1 MNTSKN
7 VNRLVKISLLV
18 AIAFI
23 LMLFE
28 FPIPGFP
35 PFLKLDLSDLP
46 ALIGGFALGPVAGVI
61 IEGGKVI
68 LNLVFHGSYTGG
80 VGEFANFLV
89 GGSFVFVASYI
100 YHKNKTKKNAI
111 IGLIS
116 GTIVMTIVGAVFNYF
131 VLIPLY
137 ATIMGGMANVI
148 GASAEG
154 NSNISSLTGIIVLG
168 ITPFNIIKGA
178 IVSFITF
185 VSYKRISP
193 LLNRENILAEQS
205 MKKGA

>member
-1 MNTSKN
+1 MKTSKN

-18 AIAFI
+18 AMAFV

-35 PFLKLDLSDLP
+35 PFLKLDFSDLP

-80 VGEFANFLV
+80 VGEFANFLI

-111 IGLIS
+111 IGLII
-116 GTIVMTIVGAVFNYF
+116 GTIVMTIVGALLNYYI
-131 VLIPLY
+131 LIPLY
-137 ATIMGGMANVI
+137 ATIMGGMSNVI
-148 GASAEG
+148 GFAAEG
-154 NSNISSLTGIIVLG
+154 NSGIGSLAGIIVLG
-168 ITPFNIIKGA
+168 ITPFNIIKGVV
-178 IVSFITF
+178 VSLITF

-193 LLNRENILAEQS
+193 LISRENILAEQAI
-205 MKKGA
+205 KKGA

>member
-1 MNTSKN
+1 MKTSKN

-18 AIAFI
+18 AMAFI

-35 PFLKLDLSDLP
+35 PFLKLDFSDLP

-100 YHKNKTKKNAI
+100 YHKNKTKKSAI
-111 IGLIS
+111 IGLII
-116 GTIVMTIVGAVFNYF
+116 GTIVMTIVGALLNYYI
-131 VLIPLY
+131 LIPLY
-137 ATIMGGMANVI
+137 ATIMGGMSNVI
-148 GASAEG
+148 GFAAEG
-154 NSNISSLTGIIVLG
+154 NSSIGSLVGIIVLG

-178 IVSFITF
+178 IVSLITF

-193 LLNRENILAEQS
+193 LISRENILAEQAI
-205 MKKGA
+205 KKGA

>member
-1 MNTSKN
+1 MKTSKN

-18 AIAFI
+18 AMAFV

-28 FPIPGFP
+28 FPIPGFS
-35 PFLKLDLSDLP
+35 PFLKLDFSDLP

-80 VGEFANFLV
+80 VGELANFLV

-111 IGLIS
+111 IGLII
-116 GTIVMTIVGAVFNYF
+116 GTIVMTIVGALFNYYI
-131 VLIPLY
+131 LIPLY
-137 ATIMGGMANVI
+137 ATIMGGMSNVI
-148 GASAEG
+148 GFSAEG
-154 NSNISSLTGIIVLG
+154 NSNIGSLVGIIVLG

-178 IVSFITF
+178 IVSLITF

-193 LLNRENILAEQS
+193 LISRENILAEQAI
-205 MKKGA
+205 KKGA

>member
-1 MNTSKN
+1 MKTSKN

-18 AIAFI
+18 AMAFV

-35 PFLKLDLSDLP
+35 PFLKLDFSDLP

-111 IGLIS
+111 IGLII
-116 GTIVMTIVGAVFNYF
+116 GTIVMTIVGALFNYYI
-131 VLIPLY
+131 LIPLY
-137 ATIMGGMANVI
+137 ATIMGGMSNVI
-148 GASAEG
+148 GFAAEG
-154 NSNISSLTGIIVLG
+154 NSNIGGLVGIIVLG
-168 ITPFNIIKGA
+168 ITPFNIIKGT
-178 IVSFITF
+178 IVSLITF

-193 LLNRENILAEQS
+193 LISRENILAEQAI
-205 MKKGA
+205 KKGA

>member
-1 MNTSKN
+1 MKTSKN

-18 AIAFI
+18 AMAFV

-35 PFLKLDLSDLP
+35 PFLKLDFSDLP

-80 VGEFANFLV
+80 VGEFANFLI

-111 IGLIS
+111 IGLII
-116 GTIVMTIVGAVFNYF
+116 GTIVMTIVGALFNYYI
-131 VLIPLY
+131 LIPLY
-137 ATIMGGMANVI
+137 ATIMGGMSNVI
-148 GASAEG
+148 GFSAEG
-154 NSNISSLTGIIVLG
+154 NSNIGSLVGIIVLG
-168 ITPFNIIKGA
+168 ITPFNIIKGT
-178 IVSFITF
+178 IVSLITF

-193 LLNRENILAEQS
+193 LISRENILAEQAI
-205 MKKGA
+205 KKGA

>member
-1 MNTSKN
+1 MKTSKN

-18 AIAFI
+18 AMAFI

-35 PFLKLDLSDLP
+35 PFLKLDFSDLP

-111 IGLIS
+111 IGLII
-116 GTIVMTIVGAVFNYF
+116 GTIVMTIVGALFNYYI
-131 VLIPLY
+131 LIPLY
-137 ATIMGGMANVI
+137 ATIMGGMSNVI
-148 GASAEG
+148 GFSAEG
-154 NSNISSLTGIIVLG
+154 NSNIGSLVGIIVLG

-178 IVSFITF
+178 IVSLITF

-193 LLNRENILAEQS
+193 LISRENILAEQAI
-205 MKKGA
+205 KKGA

>member
-1 MNTSKN
+1 MKTSKN

-18 AIAFI
+18 AMAFI

-35 PFLKLDLSDLP
+35 PFLKLDFSDLP

-80 VGEFANFLV
+80 VGELANFLV

-111 IGLIS
+111 IGLII
-116 GTIVMTIVGAVFNYF
+116 GTIVMTIVGALLNYYI
-131 VLIPLY
+131 LIPLY
-137 ATIMGGMANVI
+137 ATIMGGMSNVI
-148 GASAEG
+148 GFSAEG
-154 NSNISSLTGIIVLG
+154 NSNIGSLVGIIVLG

-178 IVSFITF
+178 IVSLITF

-193 LLNRENILAEQS
+193 LISRENILAEQAI
-205 MKKGA
+205 KKGA

>member
-1 MNTSKN
+1 MKTSKN

-18 AIAFI
+18 AMAFV

-35 PFLKLDLSDLP
+35 PFLKLDFSDLP

-80 VGEFANFLV
+80 VGELANFLV

-111 IGLIS
+111 IGLII
-116 GTIVMTIVGAVFNYF
+116 GTIVMTIVGALFNYYI
-131 VLIPLY
+131 LIPLY
-137 ATIMGGMANVI
+137 ATIMGGMSNVI
-148 GASAEG
+148 GFSAEG
-154 NSNISSLTGIIVLG
+154 NSNIGSLVGIIVLG

-178 IVSFITF
+178 IVSLITF

-193 LLNRENILAEQS
+193 LISRENILAEQAI
-205 MKKGA
+205 KKGA

>member
-1 MNTSKN
+1 MKTSKN

-18 AIAFI
+18 AMAFV

-28 FPIPGFP
+28 VPIPGFP
-35 PFLKLDLSDLP
+35 PFLKLDFSDLP
-46 ALIGGFALGPVAGVI
+46 AIIGGFALGPVAGVL

-80 VGEFANFLV
+80 VGEVANFLI
-89 GGSFVFVASYI
+89 GGSFVFVAAYV

-111 IGLIS
+111 IGLVL
-116 GTIVMTIVGAVFNYF
+116 GTIAMTVVGAVFNYYI
-131 VLIPLY
+131 LIPLY
-137 ATIMGGMANVI
+137 ATIMGGMGNVI
-148 GASAEG
+148 GFAAEG
-154 NSNISSLTGIIVLG
+154 NSSIGSIAGIIVLG
-168 ITPFNIIKGA
+168 ITPFNIIKGT
-178 IVSFITF
+178 IVSLITF

-193 LLNRENILAEQS
+193 LISRENVLMEQA